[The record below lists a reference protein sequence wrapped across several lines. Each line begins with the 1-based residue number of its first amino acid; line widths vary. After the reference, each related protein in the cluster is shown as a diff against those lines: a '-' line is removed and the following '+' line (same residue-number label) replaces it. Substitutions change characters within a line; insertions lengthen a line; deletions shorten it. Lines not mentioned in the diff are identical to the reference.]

1 MQVTLKG
8 EPVEVLGT
16 QPVVGEKAPAFSLY
30 NTEDEKV
37 ALDDLRGS
45 VVLISVFP
53 DINTSVCDK
62 QTRKFNET
70 AADIEGLTLLSVSR
84 NTKEELVNWCSA
96 NGIDMQMLHDDA
108 GEFGEAY
115 GLKVP
120 KLGNK
125 LARSVFVIDKDGIL
139 SYMEI
144 VPEIATEPNEEA
156 ALAAAKNL
164 L

>member
-8 EPVEVLGT
+8 EIIEVLGT

-30 NTEDEKV
+30 NTKDEKV
-37 ALDDLRGS
+37 SLDDLRGS

-53 DINTSVCDK
+53 DINTRVCDN

-70 AADIEGLTLLSVSR
+70 AANIEGVTLLSVSR
-84 NTKEELVNWCSA
+84 NTKEELADWCSA
-96 NGIDMQMLHDDA
+96 NGIDMQMLHDDN
-108 GEFGEAY
+108 GEFAEAY

-120 KLGNK
+120 QMGNK
-125 LARSVFVIDKDGIL
+125 LARSVFVIDKEGVL
-139 SYMEI
+139 TYMEI
-144 VPEIATEPNEEA
+144 VPEISTEPDEAA

>member
-8 EPVEVLGT
+8 EIIEVLGT

-30 NTEDEKV
+30 NTKDEKV
-37 ALDDLRGS
+37 SLDDLRGS

-70 AADIEGLTLLSVSR
+70 AANVEGLTLLSVSK
-84 NTKEELVNWCSA
+84 NTKEELINWCSA
-96 NGIDMQMLHDDA
+96 SGIDMQMLHDDN

-120 KLGNK
+120 HMGNK
-125 LARSVFVIDKDGIL
+125 LARSVFVIDKEGVL

-144 VPEIATEPNEEA
+144 VPEIATEPDE
-156 ALAAAKNL
+156 AAAKENAKKIL
-164 L
+164 

>member
-8 EPVEVLGT
+8 EIIEVLGT

-30 NTEDEKV
+30 NTKDEKV
-37 ALDDLRGS
+37 SLDDLRGS
-45 VVLISVFP
+45 IVLISVFP

-70 AADIEGLTLLSVSR
+70 AANVEGLTLLTVSK
-84 NTKEELVNWCSA
+84 NTKEELINWCSA
-96 NGIDMQMLHDDA
+96 SGIDMQMLHDDN

-120 KLGNK
+120 HMGNK
-125 LARSVFVIDKDGIL
+125 MARSVFVIDKEGVL

-144 VPEIATEPNEEA
+144 VSEIATEPDEAA
-156 ALAAAKNL
+156 ALAAAKKL

>member
-8 EPVEVLGT
+8 EIIEVLGT

-30 NTEDEKV
+30 NTKDEKV
-37 ALDDLRGS
+37 SLDDLRGS

-53 DINTSVCDK
+53 DINTRVCDS

-70 AADIEGLTLLSVSR
+70 AANIEGVTLLSVSR
-84 NTKEELVNWCSA
+84 NTKEELADWCSA
-96 NGIDMQMLHDDA
+96 NGIDMQMLHDDN

-120 KLGNK
+120 HMGNK
-125 LARSVFVIDKDGIL
+125 LARSVFVIDKEGVL

-144 VPEIATEPNEEA
+144 VPEIATEPDEAA
-156 ALAAAKNL
+156 ALAAAKKL

>member
-8 EPVEVLGT
+8 ETIEVLGT

-30 NTEDEKV
+30 NTKDEKV
-37 ALDDLRGS
+37 SLDDLRGS

-53 DINTSVCDK
+53 DINTRVCDN

-70 AADIEGLTLLSVSR
+70 AANIEGVALLSVSR
-84 NTKEELVNWCSA
+84 NTKEELADWCSA
-96 NGIDMQMLHDDA
+96 NGIDMQMLHDDN
-108 GEFGEAY
+108 GEFAEAY

-120 KLGNK
+120 QMGNK
-125 LARSVFVIDKDGIL
+125 LARSVFVIDKEGVL

-144 VPEIATEPNEEA
+144 VPEIATEPDEAA
-156 ALAAAKNL
+156 ALAAAKKL

>member
-1 MQVTLKG
+1 M
-8 EPVEVLGT
+8 
-16 QPVVGEKAPAFSLY
+16 
-30 NTEDEKV
+30 
-37 ALDDLRGS
+37 
-45 VVLISVFP
+45 
-53 DINTSVCDK
+53 SVCDK

-84 NTKEELVNWCSA
+84 NTKEELADWCSA

>member
-8 EPVEVLGT
+8 EIVEVLGK
-16 QPVVGEKAPAFSLY
+16 QPTVGEKAPGFALY
-30 NTEDEKV
+30 NTEDEKIS
-37 ALDDLRGS
+37 LDDLRGS
-45 VVLISVFP
+45 VVLVSVFP

-70 AADIEGLTLLSVSR
+70 AANIEGLALLSVSK
-84 NTKEELVNWCSA
+84 NTKEELADWCSA

-125 LARSVFVIDKDGIL
+125 LARSVFVIDKEGIL
-139 SYMEI
+139 AYMEI
-144 VPEIATEPNEEA
+144 VPEIATEPDEAA
-156 ALAAAKNL
+156 ALAAAKKL

>member
-16 QPVVGEKAPAFSLY
+16 QPVVGENAPAFSLY
-30 NTEDEKV
+30 NTEGEKI

-70 AADIEGLTLLSVSR
+70 AANVEGLTLLSVSK
-84 NTKEELVNWCSA
+84 NTKEELINWCSA
-96 NGIDMQMLHDDA
+96 SGIDMQMLHDDD

-120 KLGNK
+120 HMGNK
-125 LARSVFVIDKDGIL
+125 LARSVFVIDKEGVL

-144 VPEIATEPNEEA
+144 VPEISNEPDEAA
-156 ALAAAKNL
+156 ALAAAKKIL
-164 L
+164 

>member
-16 QPVVGEKAPAFSLY
+16 QPVVGKNAPAFSLY
-30 NTEDEKV
+30 NTEGEKI

-70 AADIEGLTLLSVSR
+70 AANIEGLTLLSVSR
-84 NTKEELVNWCSA
+84 NTKEELADWCSA
-96 NGIDMQMLHDDA
+96 NGIDMQMLHDDE
-108 GEFGEAY
+108 GEFVEAY
-115 GLKVP
+115 GLKVH
-120 KLGNK
+120 K
-125 LARSVFVIDKDGIL
+125 
-139 SYMEI
+139 
-144 VPEIATEPNEEA
+144 
-156 ALAAAKNL
+156 
-164 L
+164 

>member
-8 EPVEVLGT
+8 EIIDVLGT

-30 NTEDEKV
+30 NTKDEKV
-37 ALDDLRGS
+37 SLDDLRGS

-53 DINTSVCDK
+53 DINTRVCDN

-70 AADIEGLTLLSVSR
+70 AANIEGVALLSVSR
-84 NTKEELVNWCSA
+84 NTKEELADWCSA
-96 NGIDMQMLHDDA
+96 NGIDMQMLHDDN
-108 GEFGEAY
+108 GEFAEAY

-120 KLGNK
+120 QMGNK
-125 LARSVFVIDKDGIL
+125 LARSVFVIDKEGVL

-144 VPEIATEPNEEA
+144 VPEIATEPDEAA